1 MNVDFIVESIQ
12 RFNKIISEYQSNSGL
27 KPLEE
32 KAMAESRETDI
43 ELSSDKQSTLPMV
56 ISKDD
61 TVVTTS
67 PKVHDSPLSKS
78 KQGNH

>member
-1 MNVDFIVESIQ
+1 
-12 RFNKIISEYQSNSGL
+12 
-27 KPLEE
+27 
-32 KAMAESRETDI
+32 MAELRETDI
-43 ELSSDKQSTLPMV
+43 ELSSDKQSNLPMV

-78 KQGNH
+78 KQPLGNH